1 MAVLRERTAPA
12 VSGSAGQT
20 PWQLPFVLLAAMWGS
35 SFLSMKVLVDAGWSA
50 PWVALG
56 RVALGALT
64 LLALLAWRRER
75 LPAGGRL
82 WIHLAI
88 LSLLWNA
95 LPFTL
100 FAYGETRIPSVL
112 AGLWNATT
120 PLLTLVVALVA
131 FPEEERPTRSRLV
144 GVAIGFAGVVVV
156 LGPWRGMSGGSLLGQ
171 LACLGA
177 AGCYAIAIPYARR
190 NLAGRSEGAVSLVAA
205 QLLCA
210 TAVLALAAP
219 FARAPRLDAGVDAAA
234 ALLALGVLSTGLA
247 FAIMQ
252 RLVSRYGTAIASLV
266 PYLIPVFSTLL
277 GVLVLGERLTANEP
291 IGAAIVLTGI
301 AIAQDRF
308 RRARR

>member
-1 MAVLRERTAPA
+1 MAALREHTTPA
-12 VSGSAGQT
+12 VSESAGQT

-35 SFLSMKVLVDAGWSA
+35 SFLLIKVLVEAGWSA

-64 LLALLAWRRER
+64 LLALVAWRRER
-75 LPAGGRL
+75 LPTGRRL
-82 WIHLAI
+82 WGHLAI

-112 AGLWNATT
+112 AGLCNATT

-131 FPEEERPTRSRLV
+131 FPEEERPTRGRLV
-144 GVAIGFAGVVVV
+144 GVAVGFAGVVVV
-156 LGPWRGMSGGSLLGQ
+156 LGPWRGMSDGSLLGQ

-177 AGCYAIAIPYARR
+177 ASCYAIAIPYTRR
-190 NLAGRSEGAVSLVAA
+190 HLAGRSEGAISLVAA

-210 TAVLALAAP
+210 TAALALVAP
-219 FARAPRLDAGVDAAA
+219 FARAPRLDAGIDAAG

-252 RLVSRYGTAIASLV
+252 RLVSRAGTAIASLV

-277 GVLVLGERLTANEP
+277 GVLVLSEGLSANEP
-291 IGAAIVLTGI
+291 IGAAIVLIGI
-301 AIAQDRF
+301 AISQDRF
-308 RRARR
+308 RRTRR